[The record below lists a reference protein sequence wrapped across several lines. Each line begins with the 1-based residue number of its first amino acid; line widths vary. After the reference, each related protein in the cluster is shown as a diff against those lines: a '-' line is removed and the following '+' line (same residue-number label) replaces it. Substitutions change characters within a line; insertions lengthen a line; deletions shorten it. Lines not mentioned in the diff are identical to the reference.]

1 MKKSIYLAIMLCI
14 MLCLSTSSKPY
25 FYKKYDN
32 IVIPNQ
38 TIKRIAT
45 PWGVYVENNYG
56 GDYTYNGYV
65 LSQDRQTV
73 YNITG
78 DIIPKWWVNKYVGS
92 VNRCDLAIQLADQL
106 EKLIILNYEK
116 KVSLMNFYLKA
127 NPSMYM
133 LDSNYYMPVLG
144 ASCN

>member
-38 TIKRIAT
+38 TIKELLHLGEFMLKIIM
-45 PWGVYVENNYG
+45 VEIILIM
-56 GDYTYNGYV
+56 V
-65 LSQDRQTV
+65 MFFRKIRQTV

-106 EKLIILNYEK
+106 EKLIVLNYEK
-116 KVSLMNFYLKA
+116 KSIFDEFLFK
-127 NPSMYM
+127 SK
-133 LDSNYYMPVLG
+133 S
-144 ASCN
+144 